1 MIFGFS
7 YDRIRVLLIAFLT
20 VCASS
25 VALAGPKV
33 YVGNFKDNTVSAID
47 TASGK
52 VVATVPVAAG
62 PHGMVITRDGRF
74 VYVSGDGSSQVS
86 MIDTA
91 TDAVT
96 KTIEVGKSP
105 HGLALT
111 PDGRRL
117 LVAVNGDSRIAV
129 VDTATQSVVGFVEV
143 GKPHTIAVR
152 PDGKV
157 AYISSQVPDKF
168 ALVVV
173 DLGKLA
179 VTRSIPL
186 EKTPRDLEFGAGGKA
201 LYYTL
206 AGQDAVIVMN
216 PATNK
221 VVAEIPTGV
230 SPHYVNLFPHT
241 RLGMAVVQGPGELFM
256 FDPIK
261 NKAAGAIAVGKQP
274 HWMTVSSDGKTA
286 FVTNEGSNDLSIVDL
301 KTRKVET
308 IAVGNA
314 PRKVVVQPGAAVH
327 AGAGAVSIK
336 GFAFM
341 PGTITIKAGDTVTW
355 RNDDGAPH
363 TVTFNDGSAS
373 SDSLSPGETFSRSF
387 ATVGTFAYHC
397 SFHEYMTGQVIVQSG
412 AKQTSL
418 MPPYRRSAS
427 RIHVL

>member
-1 MIFGFS
+1 MMSRFS
-7 YDRIRVLLIAFLT
+7 SDRIRLLLIAFLT
-20 VCASS
+20 LGTSS
-25 VALAGPKV
+25 LALAGPKV

-74 VYVSGDGSSQVS
+74 VYVSGDGASQVS
-86 MIDTA
+86 MIDTG
-91 TDAVT
+91 TDTVV

-111 PDGRRL
+111 PDGRRM
-117 LVAVNGDSRIAV
+117 LVAVNGDSRVAV
-129 VDTATQSVVGFVEV
+129 VDTATQTVMGSVEV
-143 GKPHTIAVR
+143 GKPHTITIR

-157 AYISSQVPDKF
+157 AYVSSQVPGKF
-168 ALVVV
+168 ALVVI

-179 VTRSIPL
+179 VTRTIPL

-206 AGQDAVIVMN
+206 AGQDAVIVLN
-216 PATNK
+216 PATNR

-230 SPHYVNLFPHT
+230 SPHYANVFAHT
-241 RLGMAVVQGPGELFM
+241 RFGMAVVQGPGELFM
-256 FDPIK
+256 FDAVK
-261 NKAAGAIAVGKQP
+261 NKPAGSIAVGKQP

-327 AGAGAVSIK
+327 AGAAVSIK
-336 GFAFM
+336 GFAFK

-363 TVTFNDGSAS
+363 TVTFNDASAS

-387 ATVGTFAYHC
+387 ATAGTFAYHC
-397 SFHEYMTGQVIVQSG
+397 SFHEYMAGQVIVQAG
-412 AKQTSL
+412 ARQTSL
-418 MPPYRRSAS
+418 TPPYRRSAS
-427 RIHVL
+427 RTRAL